1 MTLIKLDD
9 DRDDDVLHDPTCN
22 CVDCVRRD
30 AAEEAEE
37 LEALGDEPPLWWVPD
52 SLDEGGWNSLD
63 SNPCPPVPE
72 CDWCGGKGCDICS
85 DPNYA
90 GVDP

>member
-9 DRDDDVLHDPTCN
+9 DRDDVLHDPTCN

-52 SLDEGGWNSLD
+52 FYDWDSLD
-63 SNPCPPVPE
+63 SNPCPPVRE
-72 CDWCGGKGCDICS
+72 CDWCGGKGCDTCS

>member
-1 MTLIKLDD
+1 MIIRLDD
-9 DRDDDVLHDPTCN
+9 DRDDGLMHDPTCN
-22 CVDCVRRD
+22 CTDCARRD

-37 LEALGDEPPLWWVPD
+37 LAALGDEPPPWWVRDPPD
-52 SLDEGGWNSLD
+52 EDSLD

-72 CDWCGGKGCDICS
+72 CDWCGGKGCDTCS

-90 GVDP
+90 GVEP